1 MICYAYLCS
10 SVCLGTNTTSLVAEF
25 VRYVAWHIL
34 TIQSINLLDIPVLH
48 VHYEDY
54 STNLEKS
61 TDTMLDF
68 LNLERKGKLPYFDS
82 NKNYSQYFT
91 NEERASASDLMK
103 RLVNAKDDSGL
114 GIKLLERYW
123 VSHDFEKLR
132 DQTLDS
138 T

>member
-1 MICYAYLCS
+1 LALIYNLIC
-10 SVCLGTNTTSLVAEF
+10 SLFTEF

-34 TIQSINLLDIPVLH
+34 TIQSNNLLDIPVLH

-54 STNLEKS
+54 STNLKKS
-61 TDTMLDF
+61 TDTMLNF

-114 GIKLLERYW
+114 GIKLLQRYF
-123 VSHDFEKLR
+123 VEHDFGK
-132 DQTLDS
+132 
-138 T
+138 